1 MKRILIALTVLA
13 AAAGVF
19 CSLKAATER
28 LRLETSAQ
36 QNAWE
41 AQTQKVEQIFIERT
55 RLETHL
61 EELSQQVDA
70 ARQADPGAAAGGAI
84 PKPGAKM
91 SPRQREKLLA
101 ELGFNWNS
109 TGDYLMVSKDTLR
122 AINLEG
128 VKGNKL
134 SSVARDVLAVTPEEH
149 VSINATLQRV
159 AADYQAWAQ
168 SHIQRTEPSGDVVA
182 KYTLPADP
190 EFTQSLSNTVV
201 SGMFDTL
208 GQERGELMESYSAD
222 WMQNLGLLQ
231 YGFPDSPT
239 TLIVKRYQ
247 AGDET
252 HLGLELRHGG
262 NMMSTDVSPW
272 QPVPEAFQPIF
283 PGGWPDLA
291 KREGF
296 ALPKEFNKP

>member
-1 MKRILIALTVLA
+1 MKRILIAFTILA
-13 AAAGVF
+13 VAAGVF
-19 CSLKAATER
+19 CSLKAATEK
-28 LRLETSAQ
+28 LRVETRAE

-41 AQTQKVEQIFIERT
+41 AQTQKVAQISIERT

-61 EELSQQVDA
+61 EELSQQVDS
-70 ARQADPGAAAGGAI
+70 ARQADPGARAAGTI
-84 PKPGAKM
+84 PKPGTKM
-91 SPRQREKLLA
+91 SARQREKLLA
-101 ELGFNWNS
+101 ELGLNWNS
-109 TGDYLMVSKDTLR
+109 TGDYVIVSKETLR
-122 AINLEG
+122 GINLEG
-128 VKGNKL
+128 VKRNKL
-134 SSVARDVLAVTPEEH
+134 SGVARDVLAMTPAELE
-149 VSINATLQRV
+149 SIDATLQRV

-168 SHIQRTEPSGDVVA
+168 SHIQRTEPSGDMVA
-182 KYTLPADP
+182 KYTLPADA

-201 SGMFDTL
+201 NGMLDTL
-208 GQERGELMESYSAD
+208 GQERGELIEGYSAD

-262 NMMSTDVSPW
+262 NTMSTDVSPW
-272 QPVPEAFQPIF
+272 QPMPEAFQPLF
-283 PGGWPDLA
+283 PGWPDLA

-296 ALPKEFNKP
+296 ELPKEFNQH